1 MGRNIDDLVDDRA
14 HGLQS
19 TGEKFHDAFLLQ
31 RPKNEWSAYIDET
44 AKDICFGIQIGDL
57 TLSKDNFGR
66 ELGNYYR
73 RGLKQTVGRYADL
86 PSVLDQHVSDEK
98 LGLLAYQLNEFSHD
112 IATNEQGI
120 DDVDKA
126 TEALV
131 EKLLTRHVGS
141 DLNVSFDLS
150 GATVADITTQLFNNK
165 TIASNVDLLLTEI
178 EKSASQGLLSLLDE
192 PQMMTPLW
200 DHQRDALQKWWKQ
213 DQRGYVDMATAT
225 GKTVLGL
232 GAIAL
237 QYGELHPDDQ
247 AIGGLASG
255 SETTGSDDILIV
267 AHSDLILEQWRRAF
281 EKHLNIPQER
291 TTGSDDITLHWGT
304 IHFRTPQS
312 LINDRQAGYDLVLLD
327 EAHHYATGSEW
338 GSLLDGFDGD
348 ILAMS
353 GSVDDAGSDS
363 KRIKDR
369 LSNSVGPQIKRY
381 TIAEARTDGVIPSF
395 DWEVHYAPYDVV
407 GDELEKIATRADQ
420 AFTDFQT
427 RLSQGELTLDTDR
440 RLKTY
445 EDVRRFSHTNEGNH
459 LKQQDEEFRDLVTRL
474 FSRRTKKWNLS
485 PVLDAVVDL
494 VVEHHT
500 TEQVV
505 VLADSNAQVEELE
518 SRLNDVVANPAS
530 VYLVSGSQSRTE
542 QRETIDK
549 FDEPEISGV
558 LLGTGDL
565 LGEGVDMQHASVAIN
580 MATGGVN
587 QALVQRIGRILRNP
601 TDTPKHAMFY
611 NIVGVP
617 PTDAAAVH
625 REDGKQLIEQAA
637 GFCSLGRRFETL
649 PGFAISKSLDS
660 SMLKN
665 LLDKGTHFINTL
677 EADGEY
683 DWDNEIIKQDD
694 LEALLD
700 TVQST
705 DGDTETI
712 LGEWEE
718 YAWKQSTDQLG
729 TIEDPPNPIDSTNKK
744 TGQSDTQNDGSAI
757 SNADDEI
764 PAIKRSRIEDIVTLQ
779 PAELSGLQIKWKLSS
794 QREIEEY
801 LRSELSAYHFRDDAG
816 LVWASDKAETIVET
830 LDQPT
835 NGLSTSDLLEEIR
848 RLNDKLGHVPTRAEM
863 KNSGEYSLDHYEEAF
878 DSWSAAVREAG
889 YTPHGTVPKSYTREE
904 VVHTLREIAADLE
917 KVPSSTDI
925 NEHAPFSSPTIH
937 KHFDSVSDA
946 KQAAG
951 VDQIDETTRTVVED
965 GIQANALS
973 EYYDLFRTFAS
984 LLEEFIESDQTP
996 YSIDNGSPMDKW
1008 HTEIR
1013 NVVFGSGLT
1022 EDAPNYGEQ
1031 QGSQNPH
1038 EMGKYRQAFGDGQ
1051 QVTDYQCVPAERLG
1065 EANELEVQ
1073 IQRHITE
1080 PQAEVYLPIAPQTEI
1095 PLPIVVDSQEE
1106 LEVGLRLLDEFP
1118 AEPAPATDGPDDSQ
1132 TESESY
1138 KKDDQ
1143 TTAEGHTDRS
1153 DTAED
1158 DRGEGPGLS
1167 ENKPPSEPETDDSE
1181 SDQTMFWVQ
1190 NVDLLTEYEAED
1202 TAEVDGDPMSSQTV
1216 EPNPVSELYEA
1227 FRSLRTVLDAI
1238 IEYPESAV
1246 SASETSHPV
1255 VQYRSVIQAVVGTEE
1270 YLPEGVDGFGGQQ
1283 ADRVPSEMTEYRA
1296 AYGTESSAY
1305 RTKYPVSG
1313 SKSWITAYQTIDAA
1327 PLADKTQEALEEHD
1341 IVEDASAFV
1350 RPVAPATGTPLPLL
1364 PWSSDELVHALS
1376 LLSQFEARPELPW
1389 DDDNQ
1394 GEFPIEEVYERVCIV
1409 EGIDPDHRVTLDR
1422 GAEDQLPTTTA
1433 SSEMGTTTQ
1442 EPPKDRCGF
1451 MWPPTGSSSDGT
1463 QRASCCYR
1471 ETWSEF
1477 DRCIWHADTEIEKP
1491 VKELK
1496 DTRESE
1502 SNRLHNHLP
1511 REILAGAILR
1521 ETQLTDEILTGV
1533 DFRGADFEGCEFTD
1547 TYLSYATFTDANL
1560 RGTDFTETTVSRVS
1574 FRDTDLTNATLTD
1587 LSLYNTDFT
1596 GATLTYADF
1605 TGAKIEHAT
1614 VTNATIED
1622 AVGVD
1627 ATDRDEVESNDEDDV
1642 ETESSPEEIDSPS
1655 NATDLTT
1662 DEDTSLVVTTD
1673 THIDRKNMGRIGR
1686 QKDYL
1691 SAFAEVTQHAVN
1703 TDADAVVHLGNLFWT
1718 TGSRDRA
1725 SDGLEEHLQTLAA
1738 QDIDF
1743 LLVQA
1748 PKESTANS
1756 TVLDT
1761 LEQRGLLTILDSG
1774 WHQIGSVGL
1783 LVHGV
1788 DAETIT
1794 DQTTTPPA
1802 DTTTT
1807 VAALYDEITTATTYS
1822 DASELETAVESE
1834 LDLILTGTS
1843 TVTNTTTESGTP
1855 LFSPGMP
1862 ERIIGKSTIDST
1874 PSTPGF
1880 LQCEVTGD
1888 EINTTRH
1895 ETAAR
1900 PVAGFRIELSAD
1912 ATKTDVVD
1920 ALPAELPT
1928 EAAAMFEIDGEKT
1941 DESLSKKE
1949 IEKIVSQRVAIVR
1962 GYDERTELSLHTTTD
1977 GTNSTNR
1984 TDENST
1990 ESNTNPTATTTTE
2003 ETKTDA
2009 TTPTVESIAASSVFD
2024 VDSIKRKVD
2033 KLQARG
2039 ATREE
2044 ALSCVSQYTHDRE
2057 HDEGLYSVP
2066 GIGLTVGYKLA
2077 THGVTSRD
2085 ELTTEHLDIIK
2096 QIDGIS
2102 DHHIEPLVEAVDGLE
2117 KPTTTTTETQETDLA
2132 VAPNR
2137 LSEYYDT
2144 FQTVRKVISAVL
2156 QVEGTGIVP
2165 DDLTHPAVQYYVLL
2179 DACLSYG
2186 LSELNFTGYG
2196 LQHQDR
2202 LSISIDEYRDAYGDS
2217 DTKQVIDHQ
2226 EIPVESYTDDT
2237 QSWLA
2242 NNTWLTDT
2250 DQFSRPIA
2258 PESEYPLPEMVT
2270 TKQELLGAVELLNE
2284 FPAYPSIPGEMDTR
2298 DRTIPIKTLYQDL
2311 FAEVND
2317 EHLIDLTLLSP
2328 PGQASGEPVT
2338 GPVADATPTSQA
2350 DADSMLL
2357 DYGKLSHLFRRVAPP
2372 SDSPIQQQLPVFGL
2386 DWYRQR
2392 SPSFTALQSLAKY
2405 DDDEPITHFEPRL
2418 QDMVHRRF
2426 LRDRWNYDYITV
2438 FPSHEKETLNP
2449 SLVDLAQEAVVETS
2463 MVYTPLLE
2471 RTETTDRQREK
2482 SEAGRK
2488 QVAIDPGETLRVRAA
2503 LNGETV
2509 VLLDD
2514 ICTTG
2519 SSLLAG
2525 AYLLREAGASRVVGV
2540 TLGFTP
2546 GGPADNVSVIE
2557 KPDAYA
2563 SEIIAGIE

>member
-14 HGLQS
+14 RGLQS

-31 RPKNEWSAYIDET
+31 RPKNEWSTYIDET

-57 TLSKDNFGR
+57 TLSRDDFGR
-66 ELGNYYR
+66 ELGSYYR

-98 LGLLAYQLNEFSHD
+98 LGLLAYQLNEFGHD
-112 IATNEQGI
+112 IATNELGI

-141 DLNVSFDLS
+141 DLSVSFDLS

-178 EKSASQGLLSLLDE
+178 EESASQGLLSLLDE

-213 DQRGYVDMATAT
+213 DQCGYVDMATAT

-237 QYGELHPDDQ
+237 KYGELHPDDL
-247 AIGGLASG
+247 AIGGLVSE
-255 SETTGSDDILIV
+255 SETTGSDNILIV

-312 LINDRQAGYDLVLLD
+312 LLNDRQAGYDLVLLD

-338 GSLLDGFDGD
+338 GSLLDEFDGD

-407 GDELEKIATRADQ
+407 GDQLENIATRADQ

-445 EDVRRFSHTNEGNH
+445 EDVRRFSHTKEGNH

-549 FDEPEISGV
+549 FDEPESSGV

-565 LGEGVDMQHASVAIN
+565 LGEGVDMQHVSVAIN

-587 QALVQRIGRILRNP
+587 QALVQRIGRVLRNP

-611 NIVGVP
+611 NIVGAP
-617 PTDAAAVH
+617 PTDSAAVH

-649 PGFAISKSLDS
+649 PGFAMSNSLDS
-660 SMLKN
+660 SVLEN
-665 LLDKGTHFINTL
+665 VLDEGACFINTL

-700 TVQST
+700 TVQSL

-729 TIEDPPNPIDSTNKK
+729 TIEDPPTPIDSPNKE
-744 TGQSDTQNDGSAI
+744 TEQSDTLNDGSEI
-757 SNADDEI
+757 SSADDAI
-764 PAIKRSRIEDIVTLQ
+764 PATKRSRIEDLVKLQ
-779 PAELSGLQIKWKLSS
+779 PTDRSGLQIKWQLSS
-794 QREIEEY
+794 PREVENY
-801 LRSELSAYHFRDDAG
+801 LRSELSAYHFRDDAD

-830 LDQPT
+830 LNKQT

-848 RLNDKLGHVPTRAEM
+848 RLNDKLGQVPTRAEI
-863 KNSGEYSLDHYEEAF
+863 KSDGEYSLDHYEEAF

-889 YTPHGTVPKSYTREE
+889 FTPRGTVPKS
-904 VVHTLREIAADLE
+904 D
-917 KVPSSTDI
+917 
-925 NEHAPFSSPTIH
+925 
-937 KHFDSVSDA
+937 
-946 KQAAG
+946 
-951 VDQIDETTRTVVED
+951 
-965 GIQANALS
+965 
-973 EYYDLFRTFAS
+973 
-984 LLEEFIESDQTP
+984 TP
-996 YSIDNGSPMDKW
+996 
-1008 HTEIR
+1008 
-1013 NVVFGSGLT
+1013 
-1022 EDAPNYGEQ
+1022 
-1031 QGSQNPH
+1031 
-1038 EMGKYRQAFGDGQ
+1038 
-1051 QVTDYQCVPAERLG
+1051 
-1065 EANELEVQ
+1065 
-1073 IQRHITE
+1073 
-1080 PQAEVYLPIAPQTEI
+1080 
-1095 PLPIVVDSQEE
+1095 
-1106 LEVGLRLLDEFP
+1106 
-1118 AEPAPATDGPDDSQ
+1118 
-1132 TESESY
+1132 
-1138 KKDDQ
+1138 
-1143 TTAEGHTDRS
+1143 
-1153 DTAED
+1153 
-1158 DRGEGPGLS
+1158 
-1167 ENKPPSEPETDDSE
+1167 
-1181 SDQTMFWVQ
+1181 
-1190 NVDLLTEYEAED
+1190 EYEAED
-1202 TAEVDGDPMSSQTV
+1202 TAEGDGNPTSSQTV

-1227 FRSLRTVLDAI
+1227 FRSLQTVLDAI

-1246 SASETSHPV
+1246 SASETSHPL
-1255 VQYRSVIQAVVGTEE
+1255 VQYHSVIQAVVGTRE
-1270 YLPEGVDGFGGQQ
+1270 YLPEGVDGLGGQQ
-1283 ADRVPSEMTEYRA
+1283 ADRVPSKMTEYRA
-1296 AYGTESSAY
+1296 AYGTESPAY
-1305 RTKYPVSG
+1305 RTKNPVSG
-1313 SKSWITAYQTIDAA
+1313 SKSWITAYQTIDVA

-1341 IVEDASAFV
+1341 IVEDASVFV
-1350 RPVAPATGTPLPLL
+1350 RPVAPETEAPLPVL
-1364 PWSSDELVHALS
+1364 PWSYDELMHTLS
-1376 LLSQFEARPELPW
+1376 LLSQFEARPKLPW
-1389 DDDNQ
+1389 DDDDQ
-1394 GEFPIEEVYERVCIV
+1394 GKFPIEEVYERVCSV
-1409 EGIDPDHRVTLDR
+1409 EEIDADHRVTLDI
-1422 GAEDQLPTTTA
+1422 GAQDQLPTTTA
-1433 SSEMGTTTQ
+1433 SSGMWSTTKET
-1442 EPPKDRCGF
+1442 PKDRCGF
-1451 MWPPTGSSSDGT
+1451 MWPPNGSSSDRT

-1471 ETWSEF
+1471 ETWREF

-1491 VKELK
+1491 VEELK

-1521 ETQLTDEILTGV
+1521 TTPLTDEILTGV

-1547 TYLSYATFTDANL
+1547 AYLSYATFAGANL
-1560 RGTDFTETTVSRVS
+1560 RATDFTETTVSRVD
-1574 FRDTDLTNATLTD
+1574 FRDADLTNATLTG
-1587 LSLYNTDFT
+1587 LSLYDADFT
-1596 GATLTYADF
+1596 GATLTDADF
-1605 TGAKIEHAT
+1605 TGAKIEQAT
-1614 VTNATIED
+1614 VTNAAIED

-1627 ATDRDEVESNDEDDV
+1627 NNDEDDV
-1642 ETESSPEEIDSPS
+1642 ETESMPTEIGTPS
-1655 NATDLTT
+1655 NATDLTAG
-1662 DEDTSLVVTTD
+1662 DDISLVVTTD
-1673 THIDRKNMGRIGR
+1673 TYIDRKNMGRITR

-1691 SAFAEVTQHAVN
+1691 SVLAEITQHAVD
-1703 TDADAVVHLGNLFWT
+1703 TEADAVVHLGNLFWT

-1725 SDGLEEHLQTLAA
+1725 SDELEEHLQTLAA
-1738 QDIDF
+1738 RDIDF

-1748 PKESTANS
+1748 PRDSTANS
-1756 TVLDT
+1756 TVLDS
-1761 LEQRGLLTILDSG
+1761 LEQRKLLTILDSG
-1774 WHQIGSVGL
+1774 WHQFGSVGL

-1788 DAETIT
+1788 DAETIP

-1807 VAALYDEITTATTYS
+1807 VAALYDEITTTTTYS
-1822 DASELETAVESE
+1822 GASGLGTALESE
-1834 LDLILTGTS
+1834 LDLILTGTP
-1843 TVTNTTTESGTP
+1843 TVKDTTTESGTP
-1855 LFSPGMP
+1855 LLSPGMP
-1862 ERIIGKSTIDST
+1862 ERIIGKSIIDSA

-1880 LQCEVTGD
+1880 LQCEIIDG

-1900 PVAGFRIELSAD
+1900 PAAGFRIELSAD
-1912 ATKTDVVD
+1912 ATKTDVID
-1920 ALPAELPT
+1920 SLPTELPT
-1928 EAAAMFEIDGEKT
+1928 EAAVIFEVIGENSH
-1941 DESLSKKE
+1941 ESLSKKE
-1949 IEKIVSQRVAIVR
+1949 IQEIINQRVEIVR
-1962 GYDERTELSLHTTTD
+1962 GYDERTELNSHTATD
-1977 GTNSTNR
+1977 GTNS
-1984 TDENST
+1984 
-1990 ESNTNPTATTTTE
+1990 TE

-2009 TTPTVESIAASSVFD
+2009 TTPTVESIAAASSVFE

-2033 KLQARG
+2033 KLRSRG

-2044 ALSCVSQYTHDRE
+2044 ALSCVSQYTRDRE
-2057 HDEGLYSVP
+2057 RDKGLYSVP
-2066 GIGLTVGYKLA
+2066 GIGLTVGYKLSK
-2077 THGVTSRD
+2077 HGVTSRD

-2102 DHHIEPLVEAVDGLE
+2102 DHHIEPIVEAVDGLE
-2117 KPTTTTTETQETDLA
+2117 KPATTTTETQETDLA
-2132 VAPNR
+2132 VTPNR
-2137 LSEYYDT
+2137 LSEYYDS
-2144 FQTVRKVISAVL
+2144 FQTVRAVVAAVL
-2156 QVEGTGIVP
+2156 QVEGTGIAP

-2186 LSELNFTGYG
+2186 LSELTFTGYG

-2217 DTKQVIDHQ
+2217 DTMQVINHQ
-2226 EIPVESYTDDT
+2226 KIPVERYTDDT

-2250 DQFSRPIA
+2250 DQLARPIA

-2270 TKQELLGAVELLNE
+2270 TKQELLSAVELLNE

-2298 DRTIPIKTLYQDL
+2298 NRTIPIKTLYQDL
-2311 FAEVND
+2311 FSEVDD
-2317 EHLIDLTLLSP
+2317 EHLIDLSLLSP

-2338 GPVADATPTSQA
+2338 GPVAEATPTSQA
-2350 DADSMLL
+2350 DANSTLL
-2357 DYGKLSHLFRRVAPP
+2357 DYGKLSHLFKRVTPP
-2372 SDSPIQQQLPVFGL
+2372 SDSPIQRQLPVFGL
-2386 DWYRQR
+2386 DWYRQQ
-2392 SPSFTALQSLAKY
+2392 SPSFTALQNLAKY
-2405 DDDEPITHFEPRL
+2405 DDNDPITHFEPRL
-2418 QDMVHRRF
+2418 QDMVNRRF

-2438 FPSHEKETLNP
+2438 FPSHEKETLSP

-2482 SEAGRK
+2482 SETGRK
-2488 QVAIDPGETLRVRAA
+2488 QVAIDPEETLRARAA
-2503 LNGETV
+2503 LNGKTV

-2563 SEIIAGIE
+2563 SEIIAGVE